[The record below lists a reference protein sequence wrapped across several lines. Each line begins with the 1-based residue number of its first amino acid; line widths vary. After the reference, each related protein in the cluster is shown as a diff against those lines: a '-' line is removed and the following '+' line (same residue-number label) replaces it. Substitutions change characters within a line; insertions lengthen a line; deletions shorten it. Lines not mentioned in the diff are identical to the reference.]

1 MTRYGSTPYL
11 QSVFTTNTSISASK
25 TRSPSN
31 GAPFE
36 PIPSADL
43 GLEDGKFYYA
53 DLKKE
58 GFLWI
63 KLVFESV
70 GKLGIEEYLNTK
82 KPKLEEL
89 KAGVLAIGST
99 SRLRKCFNGVLSF
112 NAKEEVFHVRTEVDL
127 FLDDLFGVLT
137 LEPVV
142 VVAEEVS
149 DPINFL
155 KVTPGT
161 IIASSKV
168 TEVMESARE
177 LKFGDLFQFEWL
189 EFAESESYET
199 EETFDIDF
207 VSEPPRIILN
217 ESIKNFHHVLD
228 RQDNPKGRQPK
239 TVIARR
245 NLDASIATGVLM
257 VCGAAVISK
266 IRAEAAIMREE
277 DPSIDDF
284 GEVFN
289 ALTNNEKQF
298 IQGFRLLMS
307 IEVDNDSNLRFCDEI
322 AKASVLVIR
331 GHLSSGMLKNIQRF
345 VKTETSVY
353 DVLELAG
360 FERD

>member
-1 MTRYGSTPYL
+1 MTRYGATPYL
-11 QSVFTTNTSISASK
+11 QSVFTTTTSIFASK
-25 TRSPSN
+25 TRLLGN
-31 GAPFE
+31 GEPFE
-36 PIPSADL
+36 PIPSGDL

-70 GKLGIEEYLNTK
+70 GKIGIEEYVNAKRPNLK
-82 KPKLEEL
+82 EL

-112 NAKEEVFHVRTEVDL
+112 DAKEDVLHVRTEVDL
-127 FLDDLFGVLT
+127 FLDHLFGVLA

-149 DPINFL
+149 DPFNLL

-168 TEVMESARE
+168 TEVMESPRE
-177 LKFGDLFQFEWL
+177 LKFGDLFHFEWL
-189 EFAESESYET
+189 EFAESESYKD

-217 ESIKNFHHVLD
+217 ESIKNFHYILD
-228 RQDNPKGRQPK
+228 TQDNSKGKQPK

-245 NLDASIATGVLM
+245 NLDASIAAGVLM

-266 IRAEAAIMREE
+266 IRAEAAMMREE
-277 DPSIDDF
+277 DPSIDNF

-289 ALTNNEKQF
+289 VLTNNEKQF

-307 IEVDNDSNLRFCDEI
+307 IEVDSRNHQNFCDEI
-322 AKASVLVIR
+322 AKASEAQL
-331 GHLSSGMLKNIQRF
+331 GEHLSSGMLKNVQRL
-345 VKTETSVY
+345 VGSATSVY
-353 DVLELAG
+353 GVLGLAG

>member
-11 QSVFTTNTSISASK
+11 QSVFTTNTSIFASK
-25 TRSPSN
+25 ERSPVQ
-31 GAPFE
+31 GVPFE

-53 DLKKE
+53 ELKKE

-63 KLVFESV
+63 KLVFDSV
-70 GKLGIEEYLNTK
+70 GKLGIEEYVNTK
-82 KPKLEEL
+82 KPNLEEL

-112 NAKEEVFHVRTEVDL
+112 NAKEEVFRVRTEVDL
-127 FLDDLFGVLT
+127 FLDDLFGVLS

-168 TEVMESARE
+168 TEVMESPRE

-199 EETFDIDF
+199 EEAFDVDF

-217 ESIKNFHHVLD
+217 ESIQNFHFILD
-228 RQDNPKGRQPK
+228 TQDNSKGKQPK

-266 IRAEAAIMREE
+266 IRAEAAMMREE

-289 ALTNNEKQF
+289 VLTNNEKQF
-298 IQGFRLLMS
+298 IKGFQLLMS
-307 IEVDNDSNLRFCDEI
+307 IEVDRRDHLNFCDEI
-322 AKASVLVIR
+322 AKASEAQL
-331 GHLSSGMLKNIQRF
+331 GEHLSSGMLRNIQRF
-345 VKTETSVY
+345 VGSASSVY
-353 DVLELAG
+353 GVLGLAG